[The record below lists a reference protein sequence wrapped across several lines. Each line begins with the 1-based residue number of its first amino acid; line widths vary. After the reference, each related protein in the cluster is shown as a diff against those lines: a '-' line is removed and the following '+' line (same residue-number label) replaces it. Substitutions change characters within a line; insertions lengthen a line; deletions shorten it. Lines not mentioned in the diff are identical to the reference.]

1 MQHQDEYFMRLAL
14 SEAKQAAES
23 GEVPVGA
30 VIVSRGRVVA
40 RGHNL
45 TETLHDVT
53 AHAEMQAITA
63 AADMLGG
70 KYLSGCTIY
79 VTVEP
84 CPMCAAA
91 LGWAQVSRVVFGCAD
106 TKRGFTLYSP
116 RLLHPKTELTTG
128 VLADECRELMQ
139 SFFREKR

>member
-1 MQHQDEYFMRLAL
+1 MNEDEHFMRLAL
-14 SEAKQAAES
+14 KEAELAAAQ

-30 VIVSRGRVVA
+30 VIVSRGRVLA
-40 RGHNL
+40 RAHNL

-63 AADMLGG
+63 AADQLGG
-70 KYLSGCTIY
+70 KYLTGCAIY

-91 LGWAQVSRVVFGCAD
+91 LGWAQISRVVFGCAD
-106 TKRGFTLYSP
+106 IKRGFTLFSP
-116 RLLHPKTELTTG
+116 RLLHPKTELVTG
-128 VLADECRELMQ
+128 VLADECRQLMQ
-139 SFFREKR
+139 VFFRQKR